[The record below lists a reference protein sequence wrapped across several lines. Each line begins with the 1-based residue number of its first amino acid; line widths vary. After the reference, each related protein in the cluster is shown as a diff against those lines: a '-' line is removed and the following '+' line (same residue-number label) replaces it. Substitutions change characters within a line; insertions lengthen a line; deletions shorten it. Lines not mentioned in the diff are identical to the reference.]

1 MFPGVCRAR
10 NESGN
15 SERIRIE
22 LAKTKDEH
30 EIACRK
36 LESEQGRNR
45 LSELLVK
52 NN

>member
-15 SERIRIE
+15 SKRIRIE

-30 EIACRK
+30 EIAYRK
-36 LESEQGRNR
+36 LESAQGRNR
-45 LSELLVK
+45 LSE
-52 NN
+52 